1 MILICFILVEKI
13 KCLFAILNSEL
24 ENIKCLSPTS
34 YPVTWKNV
42 KYSYFHK
49 PNKRKIP
56 NKIPLLLPV
65 LNVNNLTIAQFESI
79 KFLDIFLDE
88 HLTWSN
94 IKNTEKKFKT
104 YRLVQEITITTD
116 IQLRTSIHFAK
127 LTAGIFKLA
136 LFVKTYF

>member
-1 MILICFILVEKI
+1 MILICFILVKKI

-49 PNKRKIP
+49 PNKRDD
-56 NKIPLLLPV
+56 IPLLLPA

-79 KFLDIFLDE
+79 KFLDVFPDE

-94 IKNTEKKFKT
+94 RKNTEKKFKT
-104 YRLVQEITITTD
+104 YRLVQEKTITTD

-127 LTAGIFKLA
+127 LTAGIVKLA
-136 LFVKTYF
+136 LFVKSYF